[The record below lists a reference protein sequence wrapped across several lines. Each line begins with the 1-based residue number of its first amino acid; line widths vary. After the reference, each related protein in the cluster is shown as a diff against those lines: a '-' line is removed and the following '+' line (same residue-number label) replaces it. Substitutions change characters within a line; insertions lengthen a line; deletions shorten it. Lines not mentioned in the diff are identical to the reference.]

1 MKITRK
7 YKYRRNLPHIEK
19 NDRAHFVTFVT
30 ADRWLL
36 PEEARE
42 IVLRSCLHDHEK
54 KLFVH
59 VIVVMPGHVH
69 MIFEPL
75 RDAEGYVFTLAE
87 ILNPIKGVSAHGIN
101 KLLGRRGN
109 VWQDESFDHVLR
121 SDEKLAVKIEYVR
134 VNPVRRGLVT
144 RPSDYRWLWAE

>member
-1 MKITRK
+1 MTELILLR
-7 YKYRRNLPHIEK
+7 LL
-19 NDRAHFVTFVT
+19 ALT
-30 ADRWLL
+30 AGVL

-59 VIVVMPGHVH
+59 VIVVMPDHVH

-101 KLLGRRGN
+101 KLLGRSGN

-121 SDEKLAVKIEYVR
+121 SDEKLTSKIEYVR
-134 VNPVRRGLVT
+134 ANPIRRGARHPAQRLSLVMG
-144 RPSDYRWLWAE
+144 

>member
-30 ADRWLL
+30 ADRWVL

-54 KLFVH
+54 KLFLH
-59 VIVVMPGHVH
+59 VIVVMPDHVH

-87 ILNPIKGVSAHGIN
+87 ILNRLKEYRHTASTNCSVVGVTSGKTN
-101 KLLGRRGN
+101 LLIMFFAPTKN
-109 VWQDESFDHVLR
+109 LSPR
-121 SDEKLAVKIEYVR
+121 SNTLELIR
-134 VNPVRRGLVT
+134 
-144 RPSDYRWLWAE
+144 

>member
-30 ADRWLL
+30 ADRWVL
-36 PEEARE
+36 PE
-42 IVLRSCLHDHEK
+42 EK

-59 VIVVMPGHVH
+59 VIVVMPDHVH

-101 KLLGRRGN
+101 KLLGRSGN

-121 SDEKLAVKIEYVR
+121 SDEKLTSKIEYVR
-134 VNPVRRGLVT
+134 ANPVRRGLVT
-144 RPSDYRWLWAE
+144 QPSDYRWLWAE